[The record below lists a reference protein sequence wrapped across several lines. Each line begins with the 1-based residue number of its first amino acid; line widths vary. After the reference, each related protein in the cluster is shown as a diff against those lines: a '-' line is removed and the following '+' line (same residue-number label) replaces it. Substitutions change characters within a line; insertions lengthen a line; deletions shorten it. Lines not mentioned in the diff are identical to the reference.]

1 MRPASSRPSPSKLRA
16 LAREPLLHFL
26 LIGGLLFA
34 VAHWRSR
41 ATRAGDGVI
50 VVDAHVRE
58 QLAKAFRARS
68 GRTPSPDE
76 LAEEVRLH
84 VEEEVLYREG
94 VARRL
99 DEDDPRVRL
108 RVAEKMALVV
118 KSQIVVP
125 EPAES
130 ELRAWFEAHRER
142 WEQPELVDFVHVFVQ
157 GQDAAAMKRAAE
169 LLEKLRAGAEPTG
182 LGDRFSGGRHYRG
195 RKLADLAQSFGEDF
209 VRGMEEQPTGQW
221 TERRSRFGLHL
232 LRIEKRTAPR
242 SPELSAVRLEV
253 IEQWKSEQRDKVFA
267 ARVAE
272 LAKRW
277 RVKERD

>member
-1 MRPASSRPSPSKLRA
+1 MRPANRTKLRA

-34 VAHWRSR
+34 VAQWRSR
-41 ATRAGDGVI
+41 ATRTDDSVI
-50 VVDAHVRE
+50 VVDAHVKAE
-58 QLAKAFRARS
+58 LAKAFRVRT

-76 LAEEVRLH
+76 LAEQVRLH

-99 DEDDPRVRL
+99 HEDDPRVRL

-142 WEQPELVDFVHVFVQ
+142 WKQPELVDFVHVFVQ

-209 VRGMEEQPTGQW
+209 VRGMERQPPGEW
-221 TERRSRFGLHL
+221 AERRSRFGLHL
-232 LRIEKRTAPR
+232 LRIEKRTPPR
-242 SPELSAVRLEV
+242 SPELSDVRLEV
-253 IEQWKSEQRDKVFA
+253 IEQWKSEQRDEVFA
-267 ARVAE
+267 ARVAD

-277 RVKERD
+277 RVEERD